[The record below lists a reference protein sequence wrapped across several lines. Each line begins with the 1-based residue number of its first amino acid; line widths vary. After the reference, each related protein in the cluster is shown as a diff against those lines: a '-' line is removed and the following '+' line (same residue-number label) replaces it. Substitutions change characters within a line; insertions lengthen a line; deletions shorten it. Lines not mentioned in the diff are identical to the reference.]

1 MLGIA
6 KKVIRKAR
14 GETPPPSPSALIPE
28 ATPEELA
35 VIARC
40 RPFTMTSIERLWAV
54 IRAVQYVTAREIQGD
69 FVECG
74 VWRGGS
80 SMAAALTYQALG
92 RSPRLWLYD
101 TYEGMTAPTDED
113 RLMGAGEDPQARY
126 ARLKDGEGSDWCR
139 ASIEDVRNNLS
150 FYPDI
155 EFVRGKVEDTLPVTQ
170 PDRIAILR
178 LDTDWYA
185 STKVE
190 LETLWPRLSD
200 GGVLIL
206 DDYGHWGGHKQAVD
220 EFFADKPPYLMHRT
234 DDTGRVLV
242 KA

>member
-1 MLGIA
+1 
-6 KKVIRKAR
+6 
-14 GETPPPSPSALIPE
+14 
-28 ATPEELA
+28 
-35 VIARC
+35 
-40 RPFTMTSIERLWAV
+40 
-54 IRAVQYVTAREIQGD
+54 
-69 FVECG
+69 
-74 VWRGGS
+74 
-80 SMAAALTYQALG
+80 
-92 RSPRLWLYD
+92 
-101 TYEGMTAPTDED
+101 MTAPTDED

-170 PDRIAILR
+170 PDRIAVLR